1 MTVFSL
7 KGFRHFSF
15 SALVSGIDNLTKY
28 FAGDELVSFTLDK
41 FSCALTELQ
50 SFLSV
55 SEISSIVNSIIVHS
69 PSLKSHLI

>member
-1 MTVFSL
+1 MTVFSH
-7 KGFRHFSF
+7 KGFHHFSF

-41 FSCALTELQ
+41 FS
-50 SFLSV
+50 LSV